1 MPKKGF
7 INTKQKVF
15 VTEYLKDFNGKQ
27 AAIRAGYSEKTAK
40 QISRHLLNEPCVQEY
55 LQEKVDEM
63 TAKNIASAI
72 EVLRYFTRVMRG
84 EETASVLAQ
93 DGNKPV
99 LLNKPP
105 DHKERLEASKYLAKF
120 HQLFTEKISID
131 GTASIVF
138 KGEEE
143 LKE

>member
-40 QISRHLLNEPCVQEY
+40 QISRHLLKEPCVQEY
-55 LQEKVDEM
+55 LQAKVDEM

-72 EVLRYFTRVMRG
+72 EVLQYFTRVMRG
-84 EETASVLAQ
+84 EETAPVLAM
-93 DGNKPV
+93 DGNKHTLV
-99 LLNKPP
+99 NKPP

-120 HQLFTEKISID
+120 HQLFTEKISVD

-143 LKE
+143 LKD